1 MTQARGV
8 QSQLIRMENAESAY
22 GTDPSS
28 VHSVKLPF
36 NTCGVVPDRN
46 LITPMT
52 IRARPDPAV
61 PAQGYTNLAGPTV
74 VPVDQCAIGY
84 WLEALMGAKPTSTAT
99 GSAYKHLFKVN
110 STQGSFAYEKG
121 FLDITAYEKLTGVKV
136 GGMTINVGG
145 DEELTASFDMTGKNA
160 SISGSTMN
168 AGTTLALT
176 RFNQFHAS
184 MSEAG
189 SVFGI
194 ARNFTLNVNRNLDT
208 GVYLITSGSA
218 GTRGDLP
225 AGICN
230 VNGTMDVL
238 FENSSYYVKALSGS
252 GTSLALRFQAGSFYL
267 LFDIEEAVF
276 KRTGPAIDTHMG
288 LWLPLAYEAYWDTGS
303 KATVL
308 MATLVNTWA
317 CYSGHV

>member
-8 QSQLIRMENAESAY
+8 QSQLIRHEEPESAY

-28 VHSVKLPF
+28 VHAIKLPF
-36 NTCGVVPDRN
+36 NTCGVVADRN

-52 IRARPDPAV
+52 IRGRPDPAV
-61 PAQGYTNLAGPTV
+61 PAQGYTNVAGPVV

-84 WLEALMGAKPTSTAT
+84 WLEALMGTKPTTTPT
-99 GSAYKHLFKVN
+99 GSAYQHLFKVN
-110 STQGSFAYEKG
+110 STQDSFAYEKG
-121 FLDITAYEKLTGVKV
+121 FLDITEYEKLIGMKV

-145 DEELTASFDMTGKNA
+145 DEELTASFDLTGKNA
-160 SISGSTMN
+160 SITGTTMD
-168 AGTTLALT
+168 AGTTLSLT

-194 ARNFTLNVNRNLDT
+194 ARNFTLTVNRNLDT
-208 GVYLITSGSA
+208 GQYLITSGSA
-218 GTRGDLP
+218 GTRGDLS

-238 FENSSYYVKALSGS
+238 FENRSYYVKALSGTE
-252 GTSLALRFQAGSFYL
+252 TSLALRFQAGSFYL

-276 KRTGPAIDTHMG
+276 RRNGPAIDTHMG

-308 MATLVNTWA
+308 MATLVNTWSA
-317 CYSGHV
+317 YSGHL